1 MAQFRQAL
9 GPYIRGQFHTSH
21 ILRELV
27 NPRTRQPLLSVPEA
41 TIDHVQ
47 DALDSAKDQ
56 HAWQTNPRM
65 RRDALLHLAER
76 LSNHTQDIAEI
87 EMLQTGKPLDDAVYE
102 VKDTVDCL
110 RYFAG
115 YADKSFAQSHHE
127 AGIHAFTICEPLG
140 VVGLVTSF
148 NYPLLLTGWKLG
160 PALAAGN
167 SAIIKPA
174 PQTPLSTLALAQLA
188 TDILPE
194 GVLSV
199 LPGGVEVGQALLNG
213 VDKLS
218 FTGSTP
224 SGQSIMRSAAS
235 RLTPLTLECGGKNAV
250 IVLDDADLSEA
261 ASHVAAGAFSNAG
274 QNCCAVSRVLVH
286 EDVHDAFVDAL
297 QKETMKWGPVGH
309 GDNDYHY
316 GPLIDEVQYDR
327 VQNHIKKATTQPRF
341 TGETLHEGYY
351 VPPTVFTQ
359 VDDNDPLAR
368 EEIFGPVLSVLTPF
382 DTITS
387 AIQRA
392 NKSPYGLAG
401 AVFSKDYR
409 KAYQVVSQLK
419 VGFTWINTYNVMPPY
434 TSFGGRNLS
443 GYGKD
448 LGPSA
453 MKEFTFTK
461 SVVCSL

>member
-1 MAQFRQAL
+1 MTLFRQAL
-9 GPYIRGQFHTSH
+9 GPYIRGQFHTSN

-41 TIDHVQ
+41 TIDHVKE
-47 DALDSAKDQ
+47 ALDSAKNQ
-56 HAWQTNPRM
+56 PAWRTDPRM
-65 RRDALLHLAER
+65 RRDAMLQLADR
-76 LSNHTQDIAEI
+76 LAKATEDMAEL
-87 EMLQTGKPLDDAVYE
+87 ESLQTGKPLEDAVYE

-115 YADKSFAQSHHE
+115 YADKHVGQTYHDAN
-127 AGIHAFTICEPLG
+127 IHAFTVTEPLG

-167 SAIIKPA
+167 SAIVKPA

-188 TDILPE
+188 TDILPH

-199 LPGGVEVGQALLNG
+199 LPGAAEVGQALLDR

-218 FTGSTP
+218 FTGSTVT
-224 SGQSIMRSAAS
+224 GQAIMQSAAS

-250 IVLDDADLSEA
+250 IVLEDADVCEA
-261 ASHVAAGAFSNAG
+261 ASHIAAGAYSNAG
-274 QNCCAVSRVLVH
+274 QNCCAVSRVLIHQNVYD
-286 EDVHDAFVDAL
+286 EFVDAL
-297 QKETMKWGPVGH
+297 KKETMKWGPVGH
-309 GDNDYHY
+309 ADSQYHY
-316 GPLIDEVQYDR
+316 GPLIDEVQYHR
-327 VQNHIKKATTQPRF
+327 VQSHIRKAGRLPSF
-341 TGETLHEGYY
+341 TGIASHEGYF
-351 VPPTVFTQ
+351 VPPTVYTD
-359 VDDNDPLAR
+359 VKDDDSLAC

-382 DTITS
+382 DSTDS

-392 NKSPYGLAG
+392 NQTPYGLAG

-409 KAYQVVSQLK
+409 KAHHVVSQLR
-419 VGFTWINTYNVMPPY
+419 VGFVWINTYNIMPPY

-448 LGPSA
+448 LGPLA
-453 MKEFTFTK
+453 MNEFTFTK
-461 SVVCSL
+461 SVVCNI